1 MENSQFSL
9 HPPSAKMSTKAKSR
23 SCPSRVG
30 QKEELQLQA
39 GAGLQGELVMEKEQL
54 EYLILRNSKDP
65 DRTEVIFT
73 SVSREPPLQGVF
85 MEGNDRSCLA
95 DSGTLPAGSKN
106 TLSPDFT
113 FPLPELRSLSL
124 ANNKIENEEDLLAVA
139 LFPSLL
145 ELTFHSN
152 PLTTLRSGDP
162 PLLTSFLQQ
171 RLGIKLIRR
180 KVSKLEKPHIFIPAK
195 ANRKITSHVPKVP
208 KQPLMLEAP
217 LESFFWKLWS
227 DPEGSKPEENDE
239 GSHSLSLSAPL
250 PPIRPSSAQQNQEP
264 HDDANMLGSQSEAL
278 EKETCDSKLDPG
290 RAQDDTDLFFLT
302 QLADGDDIPSS
313 VWRHEL
319 GGRRGQ
325 RKKPRTL
332 SSSTYLPTK
341 YKGYEE
347 LLRVKIDPDFIE
359 PVGTQQNVQALAR
372 ALKQPLVYRD
382 SKARLD
388 SLQKP
393 YVPQKKKL
401 GKPPGPPSGKTK
413 AEVLEDILLT
423 MRGNT
428 NITEVPLV
436 SVLRKKKSSPKE
448 YQEALKLMKEFYTKY
463 KAALASSNKALT
475 RASRNLPEPVQSPTQ
490 ESLVEMKESKQNP
503 LPQAPAESESLRPY
517 LSVEKSPSVRRSVV
531 TFAL

>member
-1 MENSQFSL
+1 SESVTVWQRSTSQRLRFPSLEILLLDDNDLSHPSIFVSLANLRSLKQLNLDRNGISEVPYLHQMENSQFSL

-65 DRTEVIFT
+65 DRT
-73 SVSREPPLQGVF
+73 
-85 MEGNDRSCLA
+85 GNCSCLSFTGTNISIQSVGEG
-95 DSGTLPAGSKN
+95 SG
-106 TLSPDFT
+106 F
-113 FPLPELRSLSL
+113 
-124 ANNKIENEEDLLAVA
+124 VYVC
-139 LFPSLL
+139 PSLCVA
-145 ELTFHSN
+145 
-152 PLTTLRSGDP
+152 GDP

-302 QLADGDDIPSS
+302 QVRAHVLCIILYLQA
-313 VWRHEL
+313 R
-319 GGRRGQ
+319 Q

-428 NITEVPLV
+428 NITEVPLGTFPCCCSLACEDCDRTDLGRCRAHLHYEV
-436 SVLRKKKSSPKE
+436 FEICASNLYGPVAIGSRFVTQVIYIP
-448 YQEALKLMKEFYTKY
+448 ALIFDS
-463 KAALASSNKALT
+463 ALGNVT
-475 RASRNLPEPVQSPTQ
+475 
-490 ESLVEMKESKQNP
+490 SLCFSFPIP
-503 LPQAPAESESLRPY
+503 LA
-517 LSVEKSPSVRRSVV
+517 RRY
-531 TFAL
+531 